1 MQIGKIPVKNLR
13 VTRTKITY
21 DSDGVIAAGVDATT
35 NDILDSTDKRYVT
48 DAQRALLINTSGVNT
63 GNQVGDGVTIT
74 GAGTAEDPFV
84 SAGGGGLATV
94 ITDSTLTGDGSI
106 VTPLS
111 VSVTTADVPDSTN
124 KRYITDAELSV
135 VENTSNTNT
144 GDETSNTIK
153 TKLGV
158 ASTVSSGYLTSTG
171 YNLFNNKQDE
181 ITSGTSTQYY
191 RGDKTFQELNI
202 SSLSDVIVS
211 SPVEG
216 QRLTWNGTDWV
227 NSSPSVVNAGS
238 GVNFY
243 PTITQSDLY
252 TSTGYFY
259 FEKSP
264 DIVSQLDIP
273 TTCLNNKVFIIGYI
287 SDPAIVLTVIPS
299 GPWSM
304 YAWGY
309 CDKSGTGSNIVAD
322 VYQRT
327 STGVETLLFTM
338 TSHALSTI
346 LQQVPSPTYV
356 ENAITFSPGDRLVYK
371 ISAQTTNMESTTV
384 HVVGGGNTV
393 SYVTTPYVT
402 QHNDLDGLQG
412 GSGTERYH
420 LSYAKNIVMNNTSGS
435 NTGDETKISI
445 ENLLGAASVSNSG
458 YLTSTGYSLFNNKQD
473 ALTSS
478 SNVSVDSIALNIIKP
493 NVDATSAIRITKANG
508 STDLVTFNT
517 SSSTGA
523 VSIDGTLN
531 INGNIFQNGAAYET
545 HAEQLYTTKDLIITR
560 DGAVSGLTIGQYTG
574 FQAKLYDGVNDGQ
587 LVFDKDGWARVGD
600 LGSLL
605 KIATIEES
613 PTDRGLTYYDL
624 ATLRLKTQTVAT
636 LNAALAHNTLSGR
649 DTAGNHAKLIP
660 SSDSTTAI
668 QITKANTSTG
678 IVIVDTTNSRVG
690 INIQPTAQFHVKAG
704 TITAGTAPIK
714 LTTGA
719 ALSIIE
725 DGSIE
730 YHTSHLYFSI
740 GTTRYQIDQQVA
752 AAFESSTANIKMNGA
767 VNVGSL
773 STVARADHIHASDTS
788 RVATSRTVNAKAL
801 SSNITLGLASADFA
815 NQGTINTVLH
825 GNASGNPAFSA
836 ITEADMTLAANTTNN
851 VSTTKHGFTPMLP
864 NAATQFLNG
873 IGTWTVPSGL
883 VSGPASSTNNN
894 IVFFSGSTGQILID
908 SGLTISGSNTGD
920 ETKTSIETKLSVS
933 STNTAALANLTGTNT
948 GDKTISELGGV
959 VALSP
964 ITAGTYTKIS
974 YSSTGLVT
982 SGYDATTADIAAST
996 DKNYVTDAE
1005 AIIIG
1010 NTSGTNTG
1018 DQVADGVTI
1027 TGNGTVGNPFVAVD
1041 SGDSSGGSITAT
1053 VGQTVVAGQAVY
1065 QNSSTGLWYLA
1076 QATEGTVTNLAI
1088 CKTGGLAST
1097 TVSVTR
1103 FSNLTG
1109 LTGLPNNSE
1118 VYLSQTVPGG
1128 LTSTVYTLGIVAYVG
1143 TTVGT
1148 TTLNICI
1155 GNVAYLSSP
1164 AGEVESVFGRTG
1176 DVVAT
1181 TGDYTADQISD
1192 GSAYHLIT
1200 TAQQTIINNTSN
1212 TNTGDETISTIES
1225 KLGLTSQQVT
1235 ALANYHDGNIASQNF
1250 AIAMASALG

>member
-1 MQIGKIPVKNLR
+1 
-13 VTRTKITY
+13 
-21 DSDGVIAAGVDATT
+21 
-35 NDILDSTDKRYVT
+35 
-48 DAQRALLINTSGVNT
+48 
-63 GNQVGDGVTIT
+63 
-74 GAGTAEDPFV
+74 
-84 SAGGGGLATV
+84 
-94 ITDSTLTGDGSI
+94 
-106 VTPLS
+106 
-111 VSVTTADVPDSTN
+111 
-124 KRYITDAELSV
+124 
-135 VENTSNTNT
+135 
-144 GDETSNTIK
+144 
-153 TKLGV
+153 
-158 ASTVSSGYLTSTG
+158 
-171 YNLFNNKQDE
+171 
-181 ITSGTSTQYY
+181 
-191 RGDKTFQELNI
+191 
-202 SSLSDVIVS
+202 
-211 SPVEG
+211 
-216 QRLTWNGTDWV
+216 
-227 NSSPSVVNAGS
+227 
-238 GVNFY
+238 
-243 PTITQSDLY
+243 
-252 TSTGYFY
+252 
-259 FEKSP
+259 
-264 DIVSQLDIP
+264 
-273 TTCLNNKVFIIGYI
+273 
-287 SDPAIVLTVIPS
+287 
-299 GPWSM
+299 
-304 YAWGY
+304 
-309 CDKSGTGSNIVAD
+309 
-322 VYQRT
+322 
-327 STGVETLLFTM
+327 
-338 TSHALSTI
+338 
-346 LQQVPSPTYV
+346 
-356 ENAITFSPGDRLVYK
+356 
-371 ISAQTTNMESTTV
+371 
-384 HVVGGGNTV
+384 
-393 SYVTTPYVT
+393 
-402 QHNDLDGLQG
+402 
-412 GSGTERYH
+412 
-420 LSYAKNIVMNNTSGS
+420 
-435 NTGDETKISI
+435 
-445 ENLLGAASVSNSG
+445 
-458 YLTSTGYSLFNNKQD
+458 
-473 ALTSS
+473 
-478 SNVSVDSIALNIIKP
+478 
-493 NVDATSAIRITKANG
+493 
-508 STDLVTFNT
+508 
-517 SSSTGA
+517 
-523 VSIDGTLN
+523 
-531 INGNIFQNGAAYET
+531 
-545 HAEQLYTTKDLIITR
+545 
-560 DGAVSGLTIGQYTG
+560 
-574 FQAKLYDGVNDGQ
+574 
-587 LVFDKDGWARVGD
+587 
-600 LGSLL
+600 
-605 KIATIEES
+605 
-613 PTDRGLTYYDL
+613 
-624 ATLRLKTQTVAT
+624 
-636 LNAALAHNTLSGR
+636 
-649 DTAGNHAKLIP
+649 
-660 SSDSTTAI
+660 
-668 QITKANTSTG
+668 
-678 IVIVDTTNSRVG
+678 
-690 INIQPTAQFHVKAG
+690 
-704 TITAGTAPIK
+704 
-714 LTTGA
+714 
-719 ALSIIE
+719 
-725 DGSIE
+725 
-730 YHTSHLYFSI
+730 
-740 GTTRYQIDQQVA
+740 
-752 AAFESSTANIKMNGA
+752 MNGA

-982 SGYDATTADIAAST
+982 SGSDATTADIAAST
-996 DKNYVTDAE
+996 NKNYVTDAE
-1005 AIIIG
+1005 ALIIG

-1192 GSAYHLIT
+1192 GSAHHLIT
-1200 TAQQTIINNTSN
+1200 TAQQTIINYTSN
-1212 TNTGDETISTIES
+1212 TNTGDETQSTIKS

-1235 ALANYHDGNIASQNF
+1235 ALANYNDGDIASQNF
-1250 AIAMASALG
+1250 AIAMALSLG